1 MQNPLQSLPV
11 FNSAVPQGTFS
22 RAFFKGAGSGALMMG
37 IFAGVLNV
45 ASMVGAAALFG
56 LTAPALLPAIGMM
69 GFGAVATGLF
79 SGITASQRAVESA
92 HSASNASH
100 PARREPIARAPE
112 HAVSHSMDQVVHNQR
127 AWTERV
133 APSRSSGADRIGQ
146 IIADRSLSDRDRAA
160 AILRDRE
167 QSSASEVSR

>member
-1 MQNPLQSLPV
+1 MFHP
-11 FNSAVPQGTFS
+11 AVPEGTFN
-22 RAFFKGAGSGALMMG
+22 RAFVKGAGSGALMMG

-45 ASMVGAAALFG
+45 ASFVGVAGIFG

-79 SGITASQRAVESA
+79 SGITASQHALESI

-100 PARREPIARAPE
+100 PARREPIGRAPE
-112 HAVSHSMDQVVHNQR
+112 HAVAHSVEQAAHNQR

-133 APSRSSGADRIGQ
+133 APSRTSGTDRVAQ
-146 IIADRSLSDRDRAA
+146 IIADRSLSDQDRAA
-160 AILRDRE
+160 AILRERE
-167 QSSASEVSR
+167 QSSTSEVSR